1 MRSRY
6 TQSVRLARN
15 KREIYFAMSGKKE
28 CARVWESRSSD
39 GQLVKGGI
47 SAIDEVIQLAINII
61 QQCGSSHSE

>member
-1 MRSRY
+1 
-6 TQSVRLARN
+6 
-15 KREIYFAMSGKKE
+15 MSGKKE

-47 SAIDEVIQLAINII
+47 SAIDEVIQLALNII